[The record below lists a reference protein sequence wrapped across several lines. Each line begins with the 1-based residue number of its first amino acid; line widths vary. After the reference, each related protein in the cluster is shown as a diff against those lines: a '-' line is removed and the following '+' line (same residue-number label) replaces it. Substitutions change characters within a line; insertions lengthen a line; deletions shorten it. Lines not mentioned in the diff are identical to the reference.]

1 MKNSTNGK
9 KNPAL
14 IVLAAYMTIVAIGI
28 LAALVNAWRSGKILP

>member
-9 KNPAL
+9 KNPTL
-14 IVLAAYMTIVAIGI
+14 IVLAVYMTIVAIGI